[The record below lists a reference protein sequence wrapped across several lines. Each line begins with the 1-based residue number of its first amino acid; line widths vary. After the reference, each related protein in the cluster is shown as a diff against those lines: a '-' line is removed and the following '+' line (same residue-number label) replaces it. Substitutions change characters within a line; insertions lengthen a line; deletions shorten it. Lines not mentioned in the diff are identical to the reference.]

1 MRRRDTFALMSSFA
15 LIAVTA
21 CSGGDDDSAQNGSK
35 CDGAGATT
43 TNVQGHTHFVCVPLA
58 DLNSPPTDGQTYV
71 TTNNSGHTH
80 SLTLTA
86 AQLTSIASGE
96 TVTVTTTNDAGHTH
110 AATLVK

>member
-1 MRRRDTFALMSSFA
+1 MRRRDSFALLSSFA

-21 CSGGDDDSAQNGSK
+21 CGGGDDDSAQDGSK

-43 TNVQGHTHFVCVPLA
+43 TNVQGHTHFVCVALA
-58 DLNSPPTDGQTYV
+58 DLNDPPTDGKTYV

-80 SLTLTA
+80 SITLTA

-96 TVTVTTTNDAGHTH
+96 SVTVTTTNDAGHTH
-110 AATLVK
+110 EVTLVK